1 MWAGHQQWMT
11 EAPCRQLENR
21 VFSHPRIQEIA
32 SEFEWIKLDVRDQ
45 NDPALM
51 KHKSTRY
58 VPEVVLFKWNGEV
71 AGRLETRDVEGVRA
85 FLDQVR

>member
-1 MWAGHQQWMT
+1 M
-11 EAPCRQLENR
+11 
-21 VFSHPRIQEIA
+21 FSHPRIQEIA
-32 SEFEWIKLDVRDQ
+32 AEFEWIKLDVRAQ

-58 VPEVVLFKWNGEV
+58 VPEVVLFNSDGEV